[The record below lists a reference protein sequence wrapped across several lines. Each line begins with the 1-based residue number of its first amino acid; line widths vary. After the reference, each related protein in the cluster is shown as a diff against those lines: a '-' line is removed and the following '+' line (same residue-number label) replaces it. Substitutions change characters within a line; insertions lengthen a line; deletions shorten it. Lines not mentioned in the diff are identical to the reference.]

1 MFLLIVGYVFGMF
14 KGGMGKPRIV
24 LADDH
29 DVIRRGIRSL
39 LDLTSSWDIC
49 AEVSNGREAV
59 EKVVELKADLVIM
72 DVSMPVMNGIEATRQ
87 IRAVSPSTKV
97 VIFTMH
103 DSPQITTA
111 ARDAGAVA
119 CLTKTSLGDQLQR
132 VVAEVLASDALA
144 PVPASAEITNGYTA
158 A

>member
-1 MFLLIVGYVFGMF
+1 MA
-14 KGGMGKPRIV
+14 KPRIV

-29 DVIRRGIRSL
+29 DIIRRGIRSL
-39 LDLTSSWDIC
+39 LDLTSAWDVC
-49 AEVSNGREAV
+49 AEASNGREAV
-59 EKVVELKADLVIM
+59 EKAVEFKADLVIM
-72 DVSMPVMNGIEATRQ
+72 DVSMPVMNGIDAARQ
-87 IRAVSPSTKV
+87 IRTVSPSTKV

-119 CLTKTSLGDQLQR
+119 CLTKTTLGDNLRR
-132 VVAEVLASDALA
+132 VVAEVLASHCSESGT
-144 PVPASAEITNGYTA
+144 PAKIPNGHTA

>member
-1 MFLLIVGYVFGMF
+1 MA
-14 KGGMGKPRIV
+14 KPRIV

-29 DVIRRGIRSL
+29 DIIRRGIRSL
-39 LDLTSSWDIC
+39 LDLTSAWDVC
-49 AEVSNGREAV
+49 AEASNGREAV
-59 EKVVELKADLVIM
+59 EKAVEFKADLVIM
-72 DVSMPVMNGIEATRQ
+72 DVSMPVMNGIDAARQ

-119 CLTKTSLGDQLQR
+119 CLTKTTLGDQLQR
-132 VVAEVLASDALA
+132 VVAEVLTSDGSA
-144 PVPASAEITNGYTA
+144 PSAPAKVPNG
-158 A
+158 

>member
-1 MFLLIVGYVFGMF
+1 MF

-29 DVIRRGIRSL
+29 EIIRRGIRSL
-39 LDLTSSWDIC
+39 LDITSAWDVC
-49 AEVSNGREAV
+49 AEASNGREAV
-59 EKVVELKADLVIM
+59 EKAVELKADLVIM
-72 DVSMPVMNGIEATRQ
+72 DVSMPVMNGIDAARQ

-111 ARDAGAVA
+111 AREAGAVA
-119 CLTKTSLGDQLQR
+119 CLTKTTLGDNLRR
-132 VVAEVLASDALA
+132 VVAEVLAIDG
-144 PVPASAEITNGYTA
+144 PASGAPEKVADGHTA

>member
-1 MFLLIVGYVFGMF
+1 MA
-14 KGGMGKPRIV
+14 KPRIV

-29 DVIRRGIRSL
+29 DIIRRGIRSL
-39 LDLTSSWDIC
+39 LDLTSAWDVC
-49 AEVSNGREAV
+49 AEASNGREAV
-59 EKVVELKADLVIM
+59 EKAVEFKADLVIM
-72 DVSMPVMNGIEATRQ
+72 DVSMPVMNGIDAARQ
-87 IRAVSPSTKV
+87 IRTVSPSTKV

-119 CLTKTSLGDQLQR
+119 CLTKTTLGDNLRR
-132 VVAEVLASDALA
+132 VVAEVLASHSSESGT
-144 PVPASAEITNGYTA
+144 PAKIPNGHTA